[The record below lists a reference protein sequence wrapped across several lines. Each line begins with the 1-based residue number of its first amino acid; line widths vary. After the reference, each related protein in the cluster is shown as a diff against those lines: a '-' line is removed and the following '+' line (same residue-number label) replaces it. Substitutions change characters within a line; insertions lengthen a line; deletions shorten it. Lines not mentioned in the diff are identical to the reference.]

1 MKGKVVAVSLSPSHS
16 FSKPNTFSIRLIE
29 GLGVEGDSHFGE
41 TVQHLSRIKVDP
53 TQKNLRQVH
62 LITQELIDELQG
74 KGFIITPGTI
84 GDNITTLGID
94 LINLPTATRLKIGEH
109 AVIEI
114 TGLRNPCSQLD
125 KYQQGLTAAVLDR
138 DENGKIIRRAGVM
151 AIVICGGDISANDE
165 ITVELPPEPFI
176 PLERV

>member
-1 MKGKVVAVSLSPSHS
+1 MKGKVVAVSLNPTHS

-29 GLGVEGDSHFGE
+29 GLGVEGDSHFGD

-62 LITQELIDELQG
+62 LISQEMLDELQG
-74 KGFIITPGTI
+74 KGFVVTPGTI

-94 LINLPTATRLKIGEH
+94 LINLPRGSRLKIGEH
-109 AVIEI
+109 AIIEI

-138 DENGKIIRRAGVM
+138 DDQGKIVRRAGIM
-151 AIVICGGDISANDE
+151 AIVICGGDIAANDE
-165 ITVELPPEPFI
+165 IILELPPEPFK
-176 PLERV
+176 PLECV